1 MRSGLCTYIIYSPT
15 SRKFLDTVQI
25 PELFQIKSP
34 NMPESSPV
42 QLSVRYLTRDIKSG
56 KKKVGEDTK
65 TRSKNTELLQR
76 IFKSQETSILEVM
89 VENLVRHKLFPH

>member
-1 MRSGLCTYIIYSPT
+1 MAHHFRRPT
-15 SRKFLDTVQI
+15 SGKFLDTERI

-34 NMPESSPV
+34 EMPESSPV
-42 QLSVRYLTRDIKSG
+42 QLSVRYLTRDIKTE
-56 KKKVGEDTK
+56 KNKVVEETK

-89 VENLVRHKLFPH
+89 VERAESIMT